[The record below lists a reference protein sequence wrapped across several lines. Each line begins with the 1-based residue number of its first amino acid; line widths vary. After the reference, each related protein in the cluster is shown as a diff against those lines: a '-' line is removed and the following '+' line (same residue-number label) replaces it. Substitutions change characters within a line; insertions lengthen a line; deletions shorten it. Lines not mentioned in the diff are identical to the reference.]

1 MDLSKF
7 TAKLY
12 KIIKEDKII
21 KENKTVREHTDDLLN
36 NLEFL
41 NDLGYIN
48 KESIYNLTKIAC
60 EYHDYGKVNREFQ
73 NRIKN
78 ETKFNEK
85 KEIAHNVLSLYFINP
100 DDFEEEKDYYRVC
113 FAVLYHHYYCDGLKV
128 LSEKTD
134 LIENLLSEFETYE
147 LDEFTPMEIGDI
159 KSDDE
164 AILIKGFLNKCDF
177 SASGNTEIEYKNNF
191 LEESLERLLN
201 SWKIDNKEA
210 KWNELQQFAKNNRDN
225 NIMVVA
231 QTGMGKTE
239 AGLHWIGNNKG
250 FFILPLKTAINA
262 IYDRVSNG
270 IVKENNNEEKHKVA
284 LIHSDSLSYYISQ
297 NEDTNIVLDHHRE
310 GKQLSIPISIATL
323 DQIFDFVFK
332 YKGYEVKLATL
343 SYSKVVI
350 DEIQMY
356 SADLLAYLILGI
368 KTIIRLGGKVA
379 ILTATLAP
387 FVKDLLLEDNNKL
400 GFVEGKFVNELK
412 RHNLKIYDDKINA
425 DVIYNKYI
433 DNKEKKISNKILV
446 VCNTIKKAQE
456 IYNELKDKNID
467 NLNILHSK
475 FIKRDRAYKE
485 EQILEF
491 GKTNHIGDGI
501 WISTQIVEASLDIDF
516 DYLFTELSDINAL
529 FQRLGRCNRKG
540 VKPAYDYNCYVFLQI
555 ERNLLTNGD
564 KGFIDKKIYELSKE
578 ALRNVD
584 GLLSEE
590 EKVNIINRTLTTENI
605 KGSDYWSKYTEFFDY
620 VSGLNPY
627 EVDKKDVKLRN
638 IISFDIIP
646 QCIYEKNE
654 SEIESLLE
662 IINDEKTDKINRIK
676 SIDKIKSFTVS
687 VGQYDIELLKNKLI
701 MELEVGKYER
711 IPVYKCNYSEL
722 GFTRN
727 TKEDVYDN
735 FI

>member
-7 TAKLY
+7 SAKP
-12 KIIKEDKII
+12 DKTI
-21 KENKTVREHTDDLLN
+21 REHTDDLLN

-41 NDLGYIN
+41 SDLGYIN
-48 KESIYNLTKIAC
+48 KESTYNLTKIAC
-60 EYHDYGKVNREFQ
+60 EYHDYGKANREFQ
-73 NRIKN
+73 YRIKN
-78 ETKFNEK
+78 QTKFNEE

-100 DDFEEEKDYYRVC
+100 NKFHSKEDYYKVC
-113 FAVLYHHYYCDGLKV
+113 FAVLYHHYYCNGLEV
-128 LSEKTD
+128 LSNKTSLIND
-134 LIENLLSEFETYE
+134 LLKEFDVCKIKRS
-147 LDEFTPMEIGDI
+147 LPKKIRDI
-159 KSDDE
+159 MNDDE

-191 LEESLERLLN
+191 LEESLEGLLN

-210 KWNELQQFAKNNRDN
+210 KWNELQQFAKDNRDN

-400 GFVEGKFVNELK
+400 GFVEGTFVNELK

-467 NLNILHSK
+467 NL
-475 FIKRDRAYKE
+475 
-485 EQILEF
+485 
-491 GKTNHIGDGI
+491 
-501 WISTQIVEASLDIDF
+501 
-516 DYLFTELSDINAL
+516 
-529 FQRLGRCNRKG
+529 
-540 VKPAYDYNCYVFLQI
+540 
-555 ERNLLTNGD
+555 
-564 KGFIDKKIYELSKE
+564 
-578 ALRNVD
+578 
-584 GLLSEE
+584 
-590 EKVNIINRTLTTENI
+590 
-605 KGSDYWSKYTEFFDY
+605 
-620 VSGLNPY
+620 
-627 EVDKKDVKLRN
+627 
-638 IISFDIIP
+638 
-646 QCIYEKNE
+646 
-654 SEIESLLE
+654 
-662 IINDEKTDKINRIK
+662 
-676 SIDKIKSFTVS
+676 
-687 VGQYDIELLKNKLI
+687 
-701 MELEVGKYER
+701 
-711 IPVYKCNYSEL
+711 
-722 GFTRN
+722 
-727 TKEDVYDN
+727 
-735 FI
+735 